1 MNTLGRLYNL
11 IQNQMPAQTL
21 EDITSILWTGSTT
34 ILTKVVNIIL
44 IIRLYIH
51 MMNEPVAVN
60 ENILGDDLHKYMNRI
75 CNYTG
80 RKI

>member
-1 MNTLGRLYNL
+1 
-11 IQNQMPAQTL
+11 
-21 EDITSILWTGSTT
+21 
-34 ILTKVVNIIL
+34 
-44 IIRLYIH
+44 